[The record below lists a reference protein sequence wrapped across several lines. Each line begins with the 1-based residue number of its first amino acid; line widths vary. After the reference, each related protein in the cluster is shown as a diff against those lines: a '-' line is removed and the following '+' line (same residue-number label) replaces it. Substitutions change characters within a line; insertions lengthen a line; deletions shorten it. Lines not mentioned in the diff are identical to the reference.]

1 MTATTGSGDTPRD
14 DRETDA
20 RNAPDGH
27 PRGEADTTDGQTQ
40 TAAGSSPAQG
50 YDDAPTHLVDR
61 SGATTGSAT
70 VDGTPDRASDAGTDR
85 SSGTDGTGEPYAESP
100 SAPTPSFAAGPVD
113 RSENGPDTGTAVGPA
128 FPAGEGARHP
138 SPYGPPPTRDDD
150 RPDRSESST
159 TAAAEPT
166 LYSSGYATP
175 GQDAAATGSASG
187 HPSAPSSADTTDTA
201 RYPAVSVPPVQDR
214 SQDQDWSAGQSPG
227 YTPGYAGADAPTTSI
242 PGPADYA
249 PSVPGHSPLV
259 PAAAEPMVIAP
270 PAGAALPSSG
280 TGRDPGGRA
289 VAAVISTLLGA
300 LLVAGGLYLVGEFG
314 SRLATTMLDSGT
326 TGSVRDIIL
335 TIGGGVLILIAV
347 ILNGWSPWATLL
359 PGIAL
364 TGAGVWSV
372 VSYDGA
378 DRIAGFV
385 DLFFDSGQLVNWGV
399 TAWILIIGVTLL
411 GASIA
416 AIIARAAGRT
426 RGRP

>member
-14 DRETDA
+14 DRETGAQDA
-20 RNAPDGH
+20 PYGH
-27 PRGEADTTDGQTQ
+27 PGGAADGPDDQNTTVVS
-40 TAAGSSPAQG
+40 GSSPVTPSADVSAPQ
-50 YDDAPTHLVDR
+50 DDPH
-61 SGATTGSAT
+61 
-70 VDGTPDRASDAGTDR
+70 AS
-85 SSGTDGTGEPYAESP
+85 GTGEPYAESS
-100 SAPTPSFAAGPVD
+100 SAPTPSFAAGPAPV
-113 RSENGPDTGTAVGPA
+113 ENSGEFGSHRPGGPA
-128 FPAGEGARHP
+128 ADAGDAADTSSATATYPAYPTSTAYPAGEGARHP
-138 SPYGPPPTRDDD
+138 SPYGPPPTSFDSGAGSAGSPGAGGSSPAGRTDAV
-150 RPDRSESST
+150 PDPAG
-159 TAAAEPT
+159 TADEPT
-166 LYSSGYATP
+166 LYSSGY
-175 GQDAAATGSASG
+175 
-187 HPSAPSSADTTDTA
+187 PSSADTTETS
-201 RYPAVSVPPVQDR
+201 RYPAVSVPPMPRGSSD
-214 SQDQDWSAGQSPG
+214 QDQDRTVSTATGQE
-227 YTPGYAGADAPTTSI
+227 PTTTF

-259 PAAAEPMVIAP
+259 PAAAEPMVVPAP
-270 PAGAALPSSG
+270 EGAVALQTG

-289 VAAVISTLLGA
+289 IAAVISTVLGA

-314 SRLATTMLDSGT
+314 SRLATTMLDTGT

-335 TIGGGVLILIAV
+335 TLGGAVLILVAV

-399 TAWILIIGVTLL
+399 TGWILIIGVALL